1 MMKNNHHIN
10 EAKINDVCKCND
22 EKIKGKKY
30 VIIFIK
36 KKHQN
41 TPLSAKKSSYTQ
53 KWSRKVVQHSNQLK

>member
-36 KKHQN
+36 KSIKIHLFRPKN
-41 TPLSAKKSSYTQ
+41 LLTPKNEAEK
-53 KWSRKVVQHSNQLK
+53 